1 MLELAANTAEAV
13 MFEENQRLTHKI
25 GDVLSLRAEFTP
37 HMTIAQLNELLT
49 QPFSQVL
56 SGKLEV
62 CTHNPMEA
70 YVLVEKPH
78 AIEKVFV
85 FGRAAMNRGVHE
97 DYVAV
102 KMLPKTQW
110 RAPQSNL
117 LLLHYVQDET
127 YHDQQSKSIEQ
138 ETDNVELE
146 AIPTGQVVGIL
157 RRSTRYHV
165 ATIVASTVNA
175 GDDSALAV
183 PMDQRLPK
191 VRLRSQRLDVLV
203 GKRLKIVIDGWAADS
218 TPNGH
223 YVGILGASGN
233 LQTELSSLLVVNEVE
248 ETPFSEA
255 ALACL
260 PTSDDCP
267 IDIEGD
273 CVAECSTAKRPAQC
287 GLLNWKIP
295 DEEIV
300 QRRDLRTTHRVFSVD
315 PQDYQ
320 DIDDSM
326 SIQRLSNGN
335 IELGVHIADVSY
347 FVKHGSALDMESRRR
362 GTTVYLVGQRLDMIP
377 SVLSADLCS
386 LHQNRD
392 RFAVSVCGN
401 STVTHSVSW
410 TI

>member
-1 MLELAANTAEAV
+1 
-13 MFEENQRLTHKI
+13 
-25 GDVLSLRAEFTP
+25 
-37 HMTIAQLNELLT
+37 
-49 QPFSQVL
+49 
-56 SGKLEV
+56 
-62 CTHNPMEA
+62 MEA

-127 YHDQQSKSIEQ
+127 YHDQQSRSIEQ
-138 ETDNVELE
+138 ETDNEDLE
-146 AIPTGQVVGIL
+146 GIPTGQVVGIL
-157 RRSTRYHV
+157 RRST
-165 ATIVASTVNA
+165 STY
-175 GDDSALAV
+175 
-183 PMDQRLPK
+183 
-191 VRLRSQRLDVLV
+191 
-203 GKRLKIVIDGWAADS
+203 
-218 TPNGH
+218 PNGH

-233 LQTELSSLLVVNEVE
+233 LQTELISLLVDNEVE
-248 ETPFSEA
+248 EAPFSDA

-260 PTSDDCP
+260 PSSDDCP
-267 IDIEGD
+267 IGIEGD
-273 CVAECSTAKRPAQC
+273 CVAECSKAKRPAQC

-315 PQDYQ
+315 PQDCQ
-320 DIDDSM
+320 DIDDAM
-326 SIQRLSNGN
+326 PIQRLSNGN
-335 IELGVHIADVSY
+335 IELGVHIADVYY
-347 FVKHGSALDMESRRR
+347 FVKHGSALDMEARRR
-362 GTTVYLVGQRLDMIP
+362 GTTVYLVGQRLDMLP

-392 RFAVSVCGN
+392 RFAVSVMWELDGETFNVVDN
-401 STVTHSVSW
+401 ST
-410 TI
+410 